1 MFFHGVVGDPILCEM
16 RAELPGATDDAGD
29 VNDELVEHMDDLRAR
44 VRAWSGG
51 ATCNLLGDAGT
62 GERRAPPAAALPSEA
77 FAAQTTMILR
87 QTERI
92 HELDMQLRDAR
103 CTSQSSEG
111 GADREANRAIIEAQ
125 AERISQLDSVAVRHA
140 YNSASQIKTV
150 LCWAE
155 GFKELAA
162 ATTAVAR
169 RRQTEIDE
177 LRVLIGTERAARAG
191 ADAAAAL
198 AEATEVAQLKDV
210 VVSLR
215 VELDATRAQL
225 KSARVRES
233 ALRAREEEREGVQ
246 KKEY

>member
-1 MFFHGVVGDPILCEM
+1 
-16 RAELPGATDDAGD
+16 
-29 VNDELVEHMDDLRAR
+29 
-44 VRAWSGG
+44 
-51 ATCNLLGDAGT
+51 
-62 GERRAPPAAALPSEA
+62 
-77 FAAQTTMILR
+77 MILR

-92 HELDMQLRDAR
+92 HELDMQLRDTR
-103 CTSQSSEG
+103 CTSQRSEG
-111 GADREANRAIIEAQ
+111 GADREADRAIIEAQ

-198 AEATEVAQLKDV
+198 AEVTEVAQLKDV

-215 VELDATRAQL
+215 AELDATCAQL

-233 ALRAREEEREGVQ
+233 ALRAREEEQVDQ
-246 KKEY
+246 